1 MSVLCHAS
9 PCAEV
14 ALMSEI
20 SQVLVPNSRGTLSI
34 MWGPGPPSKLLRLEA
49 IAIEL
54 LEVRSPPSSQ

>member
-1 MSVLCHAS
+1 
-9 PCAEV
+9 
-14 ALMSEI
+14 MSEI